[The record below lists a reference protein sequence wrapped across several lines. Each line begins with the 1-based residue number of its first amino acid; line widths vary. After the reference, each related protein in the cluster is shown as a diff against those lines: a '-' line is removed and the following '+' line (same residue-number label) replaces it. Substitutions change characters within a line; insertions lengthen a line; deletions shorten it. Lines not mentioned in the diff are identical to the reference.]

1 MAPSKLSE
9 IAGRGS
15 EKENEIKA
23 LVTEAVA
30 KARMRQDDCDEQVL
44 NYLKVLPMEV
54 VKQSIADFCEL
65 DANEGLDNVK
75 NRSSFFMGLIKQ
87 RDAGFVNEDL
97 TLPHFAEKAAKKA
110 KYAEGTRS
118 DEDGKVVNDEEARGD
133 DETEEVSKTVM
144 IKGLPFS
151 VTAAD
156 IAAHF
161 ESCCESG
168 SSSDMAVRIVMVRTL
183 QALCISPA
191 TLVSNTSCISAYP
204 LQPLRL
210 IPHAF
215 PRRWLVFGHRT
226 KQRRNQKALR
236 SSTSSRATNVP
247 RL

>member
-9 IAGRGS
+9 IAGRGT

-23 LVTEAVA
+23 LVTAAVA
-30 KARMRQDDCDEQVL
+30 KSGMKEEDCDEQVL

-110 KYAEGTRS
+110 KYAEETQRDGDEMARNEQEGRS
-118 DEDGKVVNDEEARGD
+118 DA
-133 DETEEVSKTVM
+133 ETEEASKTVM
-144 IKGLPFS
+144 LKGLPFS

-161 ESCCESG
+161 TTCCESG
-168 SSSDMAVRIVMVRTL
+168 SSSDMAVRIVMVRTME
-183 QALCISPA
+183 AVSTSPA
-191 TLVSNTSCISAYP
+191 ARVPNIYSLTRVL
-204 LQPLRL
+204 
-210 IPHAF
+210 
-215 PRRWLVFGHRT
+215 PRCWLVFDNRT
-226 KQRRNQKALR
+226 RQLSSQKALR
-236 SSTSSRATNVP
+236 SLISRRSTNAP

>member
-30 KARMRQDDCDEQVL
+30 KSRMRQDDCDAQVL

-110 KYAEGTRS
+110 KFSES
-118 DEDGKVVNDEEARGD
+118 QQDGDNKARTSEEQHV
-133 DETEEVSKTVM
+133 EEEEESNTIMV
-144 IKGLPFS
+144 KGLPFS
-151 VTAAD
+151 VTEAD

-161 ESCCESG
+161 ASCCDSG
-168 SSSDMAVRIVMVRTL
+168 SSSDMAVRIVMVRNLHVFSTCL
-183 QALCISPA
+183 HV
-191 TLVSNTSCISAYP
+191 LVI
-204 LQPLRL
+204 
-210 IPHAF
+210 H
-215 PRRWLVFGHRT
+215 V
-226 KQRRNQKALR
+226 
-236 SSTSSRATNVP
+236 
-247 RL
+247 